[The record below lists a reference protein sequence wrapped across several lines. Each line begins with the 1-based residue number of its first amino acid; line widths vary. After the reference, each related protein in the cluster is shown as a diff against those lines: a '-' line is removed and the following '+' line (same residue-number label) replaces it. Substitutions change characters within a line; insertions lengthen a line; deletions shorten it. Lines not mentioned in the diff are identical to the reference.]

1 MGKVTH
7 IDSAKNADPII
18 ELYEAARSLDLL
30 VELYRKKDREGDANI
45 LSLLSGQ
52 ICDVAER
59 LDSEDW
65 EGRREVRN
73 G

>member
-7 IDSAKNADPII
+7 IEPANNADPII
-18 ELYEAARSLDLL
+18 ELYEAARSLDLM

-45 LSLLSGQ
+45 LNLLSGQ
-52 ICDVAER
+52 ICDIAEK
-59 LDSEDW
+59 LDCEDW
-65 EGRREVRN
+65 ESCKEVRN